1 MNRIKALIFS
11 LIYSAITFLI
21 ALYILGSVDDPFA
34 TDNQLYF
41 FVAIT
46 FVLPLAV
53 FVIAFN
59 YYIAKLPKDKG

>member
-11 LIYSAITFLI
+11 LLYSAVIFLI
-21 ALYILGSVDDPFA
+21 GLYILGSVDDPFA

-41 FVAIT
+41 FVAII

-53 FVIAFN
+53 FLIAFN
-59 YYIAKLPKDKG
+59 YYISKLPKDKG